1 MDSLVSFTPQPGGF
15 HYAPE
20 DSLALASFSASKN
33 LSEINKRY
41 PSQHHTL
48 SQISESSETNGS
60 ISLEE
65 INPLISESNQNRM
78 ETYTTRPRAETLTL
92 TPFHARDNP
101 LHDSF
106 DFEEI
111 PPTITNKNVDT
122 DSRSSTGISPTSTD
136 SGLDQNETEV
146 SPPLIETKSDSSP
159 YFVKKFGSP
168 GLMSTPLFDEERPS
182 SLRHREHKES

>member
-1 MDSLVSFTPQPGGF
+1 MDSLASFTPQPGGF

-20 DSLALASFSASKN
+20 DSLALPSFSASKN
-33 LSEINKRY
+33 RSEITKHY

-48 SQISESSETNGS
+48 SRISESSDTDGS

-65 INPLISESNQNRM
+65 INPLTSGSNQNRM
-78 ETYTTRPRAETLTL
+78 ETYDTRPRAETLTL
-92 TPFHARDNP
+92 TPFHARDDP

-122 DSRSSTGISPTSTD
+122 DSHSSTGISPTSTD

-146 SPPLIETKSDSSP
+146 SPPLTETKSESSP
-159 YFVKKFGSP
+159 YFLKKFGSP
-168 GLMSTPLFDEERPS
+168 GLMSTPLNEERPS